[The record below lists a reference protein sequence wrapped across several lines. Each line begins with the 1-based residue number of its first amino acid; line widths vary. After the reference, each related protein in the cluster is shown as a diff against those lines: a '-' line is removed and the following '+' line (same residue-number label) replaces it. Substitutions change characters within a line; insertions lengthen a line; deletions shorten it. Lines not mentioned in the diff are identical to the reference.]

1 MVLIVY
7 LAKWNRKICAQRSKM
22 MSVSETCFVITH
34 SVSYFLINRFSE
46 ITFLS
51 GRLKNGAEYVDACL
65 EAYEKKYQERLVKKL
80 CLILLQKNER

>member
-1 MVLIVY
+1 
-7 LAKWNRKICAQRSKM
+7 
-22 MSVSETCFVITH
+22 MSVRKTCFVTTH

-65 EAYEKKYQERLVKKL
+65 EAYEKKYQDRLVKKL
-80 CLILLQKNER
+80 CRILLQKNER